1 VKKLLVV
8 ALSLS
13 LLTGCSV
20 GAPEPVPTAEFVL
33 PDLDNNGWTES
44 TAEEFVDAF
53 PDLDTSFVDDQ
64 PEAVYQVQDASWTVG
79 SGTTS
84 SGFGPFDD
92 WARAHFDVVEDDDFR
107 EAIITT
113 DEGRVISFSY
123 RAMNDGF
130 IAYFFV
136 GE

>member
-1 VKKLLVV
+1 MKKLLVIT
-8 ALSLS
+8 LSLT

-33 PDLDNNGWTES
+33 PDLDNNGWGEATVD
-44 TAEEFVDAF
+44 EFVDAF
-53 PDLDTSFVDDQ
+53 PDIDTSFVSDV
-64 PEAVYQVQDASWTVG
+64 PEAVYQVQDDSWIVG

-84 SGFGPFDD
+84 NGFGPFDE
-92 WARAHFDVVEDDDFR
+92 WARANFEVSDDDDMR

-113 DEGRVISFSY
+113 EDDRVISLSY
-123 RAMNDGF
+123 RTMADGF